1 MSIFTRLRD
10 FLGLNEEVE
19 YGYEEKTMAEEQQ
32 SNQDDL
38 YDNRFEE
45 QINGHPNFYRI
56 LGLDPR
62 QMIEEINLV
71 DVSREAE
78 KIQTH
83 YMDRQDLSESEK
95 KKKIRLVKN
104 AYDVLTNSD
113 SRYGYHACI
122 APDTATEITQQTIAD
137 ILGQLKVGNGEPGA
151 GLEKAPL
158 KRLTWAD
165 AKKHLTWVNA
175 AIVFAVG
182 AGLVGVRDILHAFSI
197 GKEPQ
202 YNDPAAGAPAAGA
215 TAAVEDIP
223 DGSPDYNTAALAAA
237 FNPTPTQAK
246 EALKFFSAEDGQ
258 RLKAAMNLGGANAGV
273 GDFHKT
279 GPEAA
284 AYVERVNEAFN
295 TSFETFDDA
304 RIHVAQTAFGLY
316 TELDRTMGVPSG
328 TNYAK
333 ALDLTNDPSFR
344 ASGVAQRLE
353 EVYTDAS
360 RVAAVPADPEVVPF
374 GGSIEVASA
383 GDLDGLNIKF
393 ANNPVG
399 DIIKS
404 TGNAVQKFTA
414 TVSDVMQH
422 DTVQVGMKG
431 LAVVGA
437 VASAVKAVEALGEKN
452 YTLAGMNAAGSLAAT
467 ASVASA
473 ACTALLPV
481 TAGVGAVRIGM
492 YAMDRSKQETQE
504 RIASQITKIEENK
517 TALASKIDR
526 TLFENAQLAAS
537 SVQSVVK
544 QADLGIAKSL
554 NYAANTDV
562 LKAANDAGE
571 ITQNLAKKNMAAV
584 AKAAQDITPQVQQTL
599 TRMAGMMFQQHGKQA

>member
-10 FLGLNEEVE
+10 FLELN
-19 YGYEEKTMAEEQQ
+19 
-32 SNQDDL
+32 

-56 LGLDPR
+56 LDLDPR
-62 QMIEEINLV
+62 KTLEEINLA

-78 KIQTH
+78 KIQKH
-83 YMDRQDLSESEK
+83 YIDRQDLSEPEK
-95 KKKIRLVKN
+95 QEKIRLVKD
-104 AYDVLTNSD
+104 AYDVLTTSD
-113 SRYGYHACI
+113 SRHGYHAFI

-137 ILGQLKVGNGEPGA
+137 MLGQLKVGNGEPGA

-165 AKKHLTWVNA
+165 AKKHLTWVNT

-182 AGLVGVRDILHAFSI
+182 AGLVGVRDVLHAFSI
-197 GKEPQ
+197 GKEHQ

-215 TAAVEDIP
+215 TAAVKDMP
-223 DGSPDYNTAALAAA
+223 DGSPDYNADALAAA
-237 FNPTPTQAK
+237 FNPTQAQAE
-246 EALKFFSAEDGQ
+246 EALDFFSAPDGE
-258 RLKAAMNLGGANAGV
+258 RLKAAMDLGGANAGF

-304 RIHVAQTAFGLY
+304 RTHVAQTAFGLY

-333 ALDLTNDPSFR
+333 ALDLTNDPRFR

-383 GDLDGLNIKF
+383 GDLYGLGIKF

-473 ACTALLPV
+473 ACAALLPV
-481 TAGVGAVRIGM
+481 GAGFGALRIGM
-492 YAMDRSKQETQE
+492 YAMDRSKQETQT
-504 RIASQITKIEENK
+504 RIAAQITKIEENK

-584 AKAAQDITPQVQQTL
+584 AKAAQDITTQVQQTL